1 MRRQLRLLMVSWVSL
16 ARAPHQA
23 YYRLVLLSRT
33 TSDTHTLTL
42 CLVRYS
48 LSLRFSPRSG
58 FSLVSISM
66 IRMPT

>member
-1 MRRQLRLLMVSWVSL
+1 MRRQLRLLCLVGLSL
-16 ARAPHQA
+16 ARASPSI
-23 YYRLVLLSRT
+23 YRLVLLSRT

>member
-1 MRRQLRLLMVSWVSL
+1 MRRQLRLLCLVGLSL
-16 ARAPHQA
+16 ARASPSI
-23 YYRLVLLSRT
+23 YRVVLLSRT
-33 TSDTHTLTL
+33 THTHTLTL